1 MSIINTPAKTL
12 LSVTPPRRGIDLVR
26 DPFWNKGTAFTEAER
41 DALGLRGLLSPRLAN
56 MDEQTERVLAS
67 LEKCATD
74 FDKYIY
80 LMNLRERNETVFF
93 RVLVDN
99 LEALMPIV
107 YTPTVG
113 RGCQEFGRVFRRPQG
128 LFISHRDAGKVK
140 EVLRNWPIDDVR
152 CIVVTDG
159 ERILGLGDLG
169 LNGMGIPV
177 GKLALYTAC
186 AGIHPMQCLPI
197 AIDAG
202 TNNEALLEDP
212 LYIGEAIRRIERP
225 VYDALIDEFVQAV
238 KEVWPKALLQWEDF
252 GNSNAFRFLHRYQ
265 PQICSFNDDI
275 QGTAS
280 VVLAGVYSALRISG
294 KKLTEQRFLFM
305 GAGEAGIGCADLIVS
320 ALMSEGMSEAE
331 ARKTCWM
338 VDSKGLVVNSRND
351 LTAHKL
357 PYAHE
362 HTPIKDFM
370 GSVLD
375 LRPSAIIGLSG
386 SGKFTQPMVEAMCEF
401 NERPMV
407 FALSNPTSKSE
418 CTAAQAYEWSEGKA
432 IFASGSPFN
441 PVDYNQQ
448 TFVPGQGNNAYVFPG
463 VGLGIIVSQAKIVT
477 DEMFFVAART
487 LANIVTQQDLALG
500 RIYPALNRIREI
512 SAAIAAAVCTVVYT
526 RGFSDKTR
534 PTDIMSDVKAAMYE
548 PRYPEYVS
556 E

>member
-1 MSIINTPAKTL
+1 MSTL
-12 LSVTPPRRGIDLVR
+12 QTSSSTKVSSPTTPPRRGIDLVR
-26 DPFWNKGTAFTEAER
+26 DPFWNKGTGFTEAER
-41 DALGLRGLLSPRLAN
+41 DALGLRGLLSPRIASIQDQA
-56 MDEQTERVLAS
+56 MRVLAS
-67 LEKCATD
+67 LDKCATD

-80 LMNLRERNETVFF
+80 LMNLRERNEALFF

-128 LFISHRDAGKVK
+128 LFISHRDIGKIK
-140 EVLRNWPIDDVR
+140 DVLRNWPIDEVR

-202 TNNEALLEDP
+202 TNNESLLEDP
-212 LYIGEAIRRIERP
+212 LYIGEPVRRIDRAT
-225 VYDALIDEFVQAV
+225 YDVLIEEFVQAV
-238 KEVWPKALLQWEDF
+238 KEVWPHALLQWEDF
-252 GNSNAFRFLHRYQ
+252 GNSNAFRLLHHYQ

-280 VVLAGVYSALRISG
+280 VVLAGIYSALRISG
-294 KKLTEQRFLFM
+294 KKLTDQRFLFM
-305 GAGEAGIGCADLIVS
+305 GAGEAGIGCADLIVA
-320 ALMSEGMSEAE
+320 ALMAEGMSEAD
-331 ARKTCWM
+331 ARQTCWM
-338 VDSKGLVVNSRND
+338 VDSKGLVVGSRTD
-351 LTAHKL
+351 LTVHKL
-357 PYAHE
+357 PYAHD
-362 HTPIKDFM
+362 HAPAKDFM
-370 GSVLD
+370 SAILD

-463 VGLGIIVSQAKIVT
+463 VGLGVIVSHAKMVT

-487 LANIVTQQDLALG
+487 LANIVTERDLALG

-512 SAAIAAAVCTVVYT
+512 SAAIAAAVCETVYA
-526 RGFSDKTR
+526 RGLTDKPR
-534 PTDIMSDVKAAMYE
+534 PADITADVKAHMYE
-548 PRYPEYVS
+548 PGYANYS
-556 E
+556 